1 MVAGGLDVVAR
12 AELVDVVGVVMPV
25 ANTLAVSRAVAVPNE
40 VIRRRR
46 GRWAACA
53 RAGSRLRRE
62 RHDID
67 L

>member
-1 MVAGGLDVVAR
+1 MNQLQDV
-12 AELVDVVGVVMPV
+12 LGVVMPV

-53 RAGSRLRRE
+53 RAGSRLRRQ